1 MPTSWATQSARDL
14 SLGNPLRKE
23 ESRNI
28 TEAPEG
34 LMNVEEIPYMTDTAL
49 DTPVKDVF
57 PIDNLIDEIAEPVNI
72 SESFDY
78 VISHLENA
86 SQRKHMWPKK
96 AEYCKRLEQ
105 ELKNGSF
112 RITPDDIREIT
123 VTDGPKVRVCQ
134 CPYVYHR
141 VGCHAVMVPVERHL
155 HPTLIKNTAAS
166 IKGRGMHWLHQ
177 IIEEDLVCDQENM
190 QNFYQCDILGFYDH
204 IIQWR
209 MKRKVR
215 LYISDILVLCML
227 DNFITLLLRGLSKGL
242 RSSQCLANLFLSD
255 VDHKMC
261 EKVSHHEIEVEGEA
275 DVAVKGAG
283 KVKIKGK
290 EIRYHYY
297 RYCDDIVIIAKT
309 KKELWQLRDYL
320 KSLLDELELTIKP
333 SEAVRPLTV
342 GIDYLGYNTFVDDS
356 KPERAVYSRIRKR
369 TKKKFA
375 RKIKEVKSR
384 KRRQS
389 LIGSFFG
396 MAAHADCRHL
406 LKKLITSQEYKKLK
420 HKRKV
425 KDFGE
430 LKIAPTSLD
439 GKKNFKGSKISAR
452 ELDKQPFILV
462 DFERELIPR
471 RETEEYQRRLQD
483 ADLKGLNPD
492 LVQKPKPK
500 YLCQIIYRGAL
511 RKMWTGDRELWSIL
525 EQLEKDNELPCFMS
539 IEMDYSTQY
548 PKANF
553 TSATKFGHTPPTDE
567 ELNSLFSQ
575 LNIQPYTK

>member
-1 MPTSWATQSARDL
+1 M
-14 SLGNPLRKE
+14 
-23 ESRNI
+23 NI
-28 TEAPEG
+28 
-34 LMNVEEIPYMTDTAL
+34 EEIPYMTDTSISK
-49 DTPVKDVF
+49 PIKDVF
-57 PIDNLIDEIAEPVNI
+57 PIANLINEIADPLNI

-96 AEYCKRLEQ
+96 AEYCNRLEQ

-134 CPYVYHR
+134 CPFVYHR

-177 IIEEDLVCDQENM
+177 IIEEDLVNNQDDM
-190 QNFYQCDILGFYDH
+190 QYFYQCDILGFYDH

-209 MKRKVR
+209 MKQAVR
-215 LYISDILVLCML
+215 LYIGDHLALNML
-227 DNFITLLLRGLSKGL
+227 DNFITLLPCGLSKGL
-242 RSSQCLANLFLSD
+242 RSSQCLANLYLSD
-255 VDHKMC
+255 IDHKMC
-261 EKVSHHEIEVEGEA
+261 EKVSYHEIEVE
-275 DVAVKGAG
+275 DKTDIAVKGHNN
-283 KVKIKGK
+283 VKIKGK

-309 KKELWQLRDYL
+309 KKELWLLRDYL
-320 KSLLDELELTIKP
+320 KSLLEELELTIKP
-333 SEAVRPLTV
+333 SEAVRPLNV

-356 KPERAVYSRIRKR
+356 KPERVVYSRIRKR
-369 TKKKFA
+369 TKQKFA
-375 RKIKEVKSR
+375 RRIKEVKSR

-406 LKKLITSQEYKKLK
+406 LKKLITPQEYKKLK

-439 GKKNFKGSKISAR
+439 GKKNFRGTKISPR

-462 DFERELIPR
+462 DFERDLVPR
-471 RETEEYQRRLQD
+471 RETDEYQRRLQD
-483 ADLKGLNPD
+483 ADLKGLSPE
-492 LVQKPKPK
+492 LVQKPKAK
-500 YLCQIIYRGAL
+500 YLCQIIYRGTL
-511 RKMWTGDRELWSIL
+511 RKMWTGDRELWSML
-525 EQLEKDNELPCFMS
+525 EQLEKDGELPCFMS
-539 IEMDYSTQY
+539 IEMDYSAQY
-548 PKANF
+548 PKAHF
-553 TSATKFGHTPPTDE
+553 TSATKFGHVLPTDE
-567 ELNSLFSQ
+567 ELNALLSQ
-575 LNIQPYTK
+575 FNLK

>member
-1 MPTSWATQSARDL
+1 MNIYMSD
-14 SLGNPLRKE
+14 NYRK
-23 ESRNI
+23 
-28 TEAPEG
+28 P
-34 LMNVEEIPYMTDTAL
+34 D
-49 DTPVKDVF
+49 KDVF
-57 PIDNLIDEIAEPVNI
+57 PIDNLIDEITDPVNI
-72 SESFDY
+72 SDSFDY
-78 VISHLENA
+78 VISHLESA
-86 SQRKHMWPKK
+86 AQRKHMWPKK
-96 AEYCKRLEQ
+96 ASYCKRLEK
-105 ELKNGSF
+105 ELKDGTF
-112 RITPDDIREIT
+112 RITPEDVREIT
-123 VTDGPKVRVCQ
+123 VKDGPKIRVCQ

-141 VGCHAVMVPVERHL
+141 VGCHAVMVPVERYL

-177 IIEEDLVCDQENM
+177 IIEEDLLADAENM
-190 QNFYQCDILGFYDH
+190 CFFYQSDILGYFDH
-204 IIQWR
+204 INQDG
-209 MKRKVR
+209 MKWTVRK
-215 LYISDILVLCML
+215 YISDTKVLPML
-227 DNFITLLLRGLSKGL
+227 DNFITVLSRGLSKGL
-242 RSSQCLANLFLSD
+242 RSSQCLANMYLSD

-261 EKVSHHEIEVEGEA
+261 ERVSHHVIEVEGEA

-320 KSLLDELELTIKP
+320 KSLLDELELTIKL
-333 SEAVRPLTV
+333 SEAVRSLTV

-356 KPERAVYSRIRKR
+356 KSERVVYSRIRKR
-369 TKKKFA
+369 TKQKFA
-375 RKIKEVKSR
+375 RRIKEVKSR
-384 KRRQS
+384 KRRQA

-406 LKKLITSQEYKKLK
+406 LKKLITPREYKKLK

-430 LKIAPTSLD
+430 LKIVPTSLD
-439 GKKNFKGSKISAR
+439 GKKNFKGTKISPR

-462 DFERELIPR
+462 DFERDLIPR
-471 RETEEYQRRLQD
+471 RETEGYQRRLQD

-492 LVQKPKPK
+492 LVEKPKPK

-511 RKMWTGDRELWSIL
+511 RKMWTGDHELWSIL
-525 EQLEKDNELPCFMS
+525 EQLEKNDELPCFMS
-539 IEMDYSTQY
+539 IEMDYSGQY

-567 ELNSLFSQ
+567 VLNSLLLQFN
-575 LNIQPYTK
+575 LK